1 LWHDDCITDSGMQM
15 IEMRKIDNMYEIDSK
30 VVNLTE
36 LNFKKEVL
44 GHKGLY
50 LVEFGV
56 DWCGTCHIVAPILEK
71 LSQKYAT
78 LVMVGWVDSEYNK
91 NLTEMYGIINHP
103 TILFFHRGEI
113 IDHLIGSFAYEE
125 ITQRIENVLSNKA
138 NLISETK
145 SNNNKEK

>member
-1 LWHDDCITDSGMQM
+1 
-15 IEMRKIDNMYEIDSK
+15 MYEIDSK

-44 GHKGLY
+44 GYKGLY

-56 DWCGTCHIVAPILEK
+56 EWCGTCHIIAPILEE
-71 LSQKYAT
+71 LSRKYAA

-103 TILFFHRGEI
+103 TILFFHCGEI

-145 SNNNKEK
+145 SNNNKEN

>member
-1 LWHDDCITDSGMQM
+1 
-15 IEMRKIDNMYEIDSK
+15 MYEIDSK

-44 GHKGLY
+44 GYKGLY

-56 DWCGTCHIVAPILEK
+56 EWCGTCHIIAPILEE
-71 LSQKYAT
+71 LSQKHAA

-145 SNNNKEK
+145 SNNNKEN